1 MLLSIPLLIL
11 AVGLYNVVALAT
23 GLSIDAPMAS
33 LPLPSGIVL
42 SLSFGDLLVVLG
54 LLLLFVEIFKATRTG
69 TASIIDHLLS
79 VGLFVFCLIEL
90 ILFPAFG
97 TTTFL
102 FLTLMT
108 LIDVVAG
115 FTVTITSA
123 RRNIGL
129 DEAIR

>member
-123 RRNIGL
+123 RRDIGL

>member
-23 GLSIDAPMAS
+23 GLSIDAPMVS

-123 RRNIGL
+123 RRDIGL

>member
-11 AVGLYNVVALAT
+11 AVGLYNAVVLTT
-23 GLSIDAPMAS
+23 GLSIDGPLLS
-33 LPLPSGIVL
+33 LTLPSETVL
-42 SLSFGDLLVVLG
+42 PLSFGDLLVVLG
-54 LLLLFVEIFKATRTG
+54 LVLLFVEIFKATRTG

-97 TTTFL
+97 STTFL

-123 RRNIGL
+123 RRDIGL

>member
-11 AVGLYNVVALAT
+11 AVGLYNVLALTAE
-23 GLSIDAPMAS
+23 AS
-33 LPLPSGIVL
+33 LGVPTLSLTLPSGTSLAL
-42 SLSFGDLLVVLG
+42 SYGDLLVVLG
-54 LLLLFVEIFKATRTG
+54 LVLLFVEIFKATRTG

-115 FTVTITSA
+115 FTVTISTA
-123 RRNIGL
+123 RRDIGL

>member
-11 AVGLYNVVALAT
+11 AVGLYNAVALTAGAPIDT
-23 GLSIDAPMAS
+23 PTLS
-33 LPLPSGIVL
+33 LTLPSGTALPL
-42 SLSFGDLLVVLG
+42 SLGDLLVILG
-54 LLLLFVEIFKATRTG
+54 LILLFVEIFKATRTG
-69 TASIIDHLLS
+69 TASIVDHLLS

-108 LIDVVAG
+108 LIDVIAG
-115 FTVTITSA
+115 FTVTISTA
-123 RRNIGL
+123 RRDIGL

>member
-11 AVGLYNVVALAT
+11 AVGLYNVMVLTT
-23 GLSIDAPMAS
+23 GLSIGAPTLS
-33 LPLPSGIVL
+33 LALPSGTTL
-42 SLSFGDLLVVLG
+42 ALSFGDLLVTLG
-54 LLLLFVEIFKATRTG
+54 LVLLFVEIFKATRTG

-123 RRNIGL
+123 RRDIGL

>member
-11 AVGLYNVVALAT
+11 AVGLYNVLALT
-23 GLSIDAPMAS
+23 GGPSVDAPALS
-33 LPLPSGIVL
+33 LTLPSGTLLPL
-42 SLSFGDLLVVLG
+42 SYGDLLVILG
-54 LLLLFVEIFKATRTG
+54 LVLLFVEIFKATRTG

-97 TTTFL
+97 TTIFL

-115 FTVTITSA
+115 FTVTISTA
-123 RRNIGL
+123 RRDIGL